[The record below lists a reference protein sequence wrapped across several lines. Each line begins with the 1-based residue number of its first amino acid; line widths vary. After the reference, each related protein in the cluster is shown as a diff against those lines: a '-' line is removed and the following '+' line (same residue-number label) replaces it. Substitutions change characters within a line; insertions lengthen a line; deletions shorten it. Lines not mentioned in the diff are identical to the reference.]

1 MSSTLAVMAARMV
14 TILITHMPTD
24 QLDRKLEA
32 TLLLGNKTLQGYENL
47 ESNAQGLQRTNQ

>member
-1 MSSTLAVMAARMV
+1 MAARMV